1 MLDNCVRLNTAKSV
15 PSDEE
20 VSFHL
25 MQVVSD
31 LENDMEDSVFVQ
43 KHISYL
49 LEIAE
54 RNNWQTAMYYFSM
67 AQGSFDD

>member
-31 LENDMEDSVFVQ
+31 LENGMEDSVFVQ

-54 RNNWQTAMYYFSM
+54 RNNWQTAMYYLSM